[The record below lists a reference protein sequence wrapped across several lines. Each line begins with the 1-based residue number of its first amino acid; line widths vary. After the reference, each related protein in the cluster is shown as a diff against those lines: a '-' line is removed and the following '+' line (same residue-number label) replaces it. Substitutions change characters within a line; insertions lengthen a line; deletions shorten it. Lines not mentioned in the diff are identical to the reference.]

1 MTDPTT
7 TLVPIAPGSTSLT
20 VPEAIQLGGILAKSG
35 YFQNVRDA
43 AQAVAKILRGQEL
56 GIGPVAAMEGIQFV
70 QGKMSLSAGLVA
82 SLIQKSRRYS
92 YRVVKHDND
101 ECVLEFREQGEPVGQ
116 STFTI
121 KDATTAGLTNNPTWG
136 KYRRNM
142 LFSRA
147 LTNGAR
153 WYCPEVFQGAVYTP
167 DELQAPAR
175 VEALAE
181 PVPIRP
187 PQPPTDGDFL
197 EVEDLNADGTVAQG
211 PDLSGTVGEAT
222 GPELPF
228 RLCEEDQQD
237 SKTCDAVDEKG
248 ERCGRKYTR
257 TTDKKTGEVLEPAEL
272 IARMQARYQE
282 VAQKHP
288 DYALPDGTVLCLA
301 HARQYFEVVGG
312 IDQPVR

>member
-101 ECVLEFREQGEPVGQ
+101 ECVLEFREHGEPVGQ

-167 DELQAPAR
+167 DELQAASR
-175 VEALAE
+175 VEPVTE

-187 PQPPTDGDFL
+187 PAPPPPGPEFNFVRQPPADGDFL
-197 EVEDLNADGTVAQG
+197 EVEDLNPDGTVAQG

-222 GPELPF
+222 GPEIPF
-228 RLCEEDQQD
+228 LLCPEYQQD
-237 SKTCDAVDEKG
+237 GKTCDAIEKG

-257 TTDKKTGEVLEPAEL
+257 TTDRKTGEVLEPADL
-272 IARMQARYQE
+272 IARMQARFLE
-282 VAQKHP
+282 VAAQH
-288 DYALPDGTVLCLA
+288 
-301 HARQYFEVVGG
+301 RE
-312 IDQPVR
+312 